1 MLDIQ
6 LIFIEIFNKYFNKD
20 FNNETTLEKFK
31 KYVIYLQSFIK
42 SEEYLKEDFLNLW
55 NNNIKPQIYKVQQ
68 NILDSF
74 INEKEIDDE
83 IKLKKIIENCD
94 KDSNNE

>member
-1 MLDIQ
+1 MKQ
-6 LIFIEIFNKYFNKD
+6 LQKNSKNILFIFN
-20 FNNETTLEKFK
+20 L
-31 KYVIYLQSFIK
+31 S

-74 INEKEIDDE
+74 IDEKEIDDE

-94 KDSNNE
+94 KDSNNEQIKI

>member
-1 MLDIQ
+1 M
-6 LIFIEIFNKYFNKD
+6 
-20 FNNETTLEKFK
+20 
-31 KYVIYLQSFIK
+31 
-42 SEEYLKEDFLNLW
+42 EY
-55 NNNIKPQIYKVQQ
+55 NIKPQIYKVQQ